1 MEMNNTLKETISII
15 EQYEN
20 TPDFLDALFDKD
32 KEDALKGR
40 PVLICCAGCLGQR
53 MLTVLKNSGIQPVA
67 ICENDSKKSG
77 QGILIRPSFPLTTH
91 SKNIQTP
98 CLSSQCTNTRPLSF
112 HNS

>member
-40 PVLICCAGCLGQR
+40 PSSFAAPAAWAKGC
-53 MLTVLKNSGIQPVA
+53 
-67 ICENDSKKSG
+67 
-77 QGILIRPSFPLTTH
+77 
-91 SKNIQTP
+91 
-98 CLSSQCTNTRPLSF
+98 
-112 HNS
+112 